1 MLKSIYQLTQG
12 RVIVAP
18 QKIQSIEDAVLCLA
32 SENAEK
38 RIEAIKYLRRENER
52 GHILW
57 NSLSP
62 YFVFYYYTLV
72 VKRDIES
79 SEEFKT
85 LLSNSIQN
93 TQSSLLDKELFNIL
107 SWFHSIIQLGLNED
121 TFRNIQLPISE
132 YKEPLSNLV
141 IRLIYTQLG
150 GVTDLNSAIALVRQ
164 DLVPINIEEN
174 VSEAYLVS
182 ETNNIIQAIEN
193 YFLLMAETTLGR
205 VSGLSFL
212 LKRKTEIK
220 KSIDQQTKKIIENRY
235 LQVIFTVVFAF
246 ILIVSGVSQIPG
258 ISSPLNGVLGL
269 LAICLS
275 LLIFVMSLPIG
286 PLPRWMLKFIAYI
299 LTINKRIA
307 IYVINKELRKMMISY
322 KP

>member
-1 MLKSIYQLTQG
+1 
-12 RVIVAP
+12 
-18 QKIQSIEDAVLCLA
+18 
-32 SENAEK
+32 
-38 RIEAIKYLRRENER
+38 
-52 GHILW
+52 
-57 NSLSP
+57 
-62 YFVFYYYTLV
+62 
-72 VKRDIES
+72 
-79 SEEFKT
+79 
-85 LLSNSIQN
+85 
-93 TQSSLLDKELFNIL
+93 
-107 SWFHSIIQLGLNED
+107 
-121 TFRNIQLPISE
+121 
-132 YKEPLSNLV
+132 
-141 IRLIYTQLG
+141 LIYTQLG